1 MGRNHR
7 IEYSGAIYHV
17 IQRGNNKSYIFQDEE
32 DKLQLLYLIEKYKEE
47 MMYEILAFVIMDNH
61 YHIIIKTLEQPIHK
75 IMRLINTQFSKYYN
89 KKNNR
94 CGHTFQ
100 NRYKGIVVEDDRYLL
115 SLVRYIH
122 KNPLKAKI
130 CKKMQDYKY
139 SSDNLYRTNN
149 INGLGDIDFILS
161 IFLDDYKNNPKKAIK
176 LYSLFMDEEIED
188 LTKEEI
194 SLIEFQDKVDS
205 KFKKELT
212 INNKSIYIDIR
223 RSLEQILMEVV
234 DTKEQFDLIKIGS
247 RKRYLT
253 PYKFQYIKLAIKE
266 NYSFNDI
273 GKFISVSDVAVL
285 DLYRRLNNNEI

>member
-1 MGRNHR
+1 MGRKHR

-149 INGLGDIDFILS
+149 INGLCDIDFILS

-234 DTKEQFDLIKIGS
+234 DTKEQFDFRHTDVIYCWS
-247 RKRYLT
+247 RRYCSKR
-253 PYKFQYIKLAIKE
+253 
-266 NYSFNDI
+266 S
-273 GKFISVSDVAVL
+273 
-285 DLYRRLNNNEI
+285 

>member
-1 MGRNHR
+1 
-7 IEYSGAIYHV
+7 
-17 IQRGNNKSYIFQDEE
+17 
-32 DKLQLLYLIEKYKEE
+32 
-47 MMYEILAFVIMDNH
+47 
-61 YHIIIKTLEQPIHK
+61 
-75 IMRLINTQFSKYYN
+75 
-89 KKNNR
+89 
-94 CGHTFQ
+94 
-100 NRYKGIVVEDDRYLL
+100 
-115 SLVRYIH
+115 
-122 KNPLKAKI
+122 
-130 CKKMQDYKY
+130 MQDYKY

-205 KFKKELT
+205 KFKKEIK

-253 PYKFQYIKLAIKE
+253 PYKFQYIKLAIK
-266 NYSFNDI
+266 
-273 GKFISVSDVAVL
+273 
-285 DLYRRLNNNEI
+285 